1 MTDTIEQQLRDGL
14 ARLRDAAPVEHFDPA
29 DDLARGRAARRNA
42 RSRVL
47 AGAAASVTAV
57 AVAGGLWV
65 QGGGAPT
72 PGPARSATS
81 SVAVTV
87 STPPPAPSTPL
98 DTPSTTTAPL
108 TTDLLGAR
116 MATVVQAHAASAG
129 RYLGGWGDGSSGSGT
144 RTSMKDSK
152 IARFEI
158 TISWGRKGSTSL
170 GGVHVGSA
178 GAGFLRDEGPTATL
192 DCGGEFTD
200 TPSVCRLVRREADG
214 SRLYYGSTG
223 STRAASRT
231 YADGRTAY
239 VSVAAREGGNSL
251 TATTAPLP
259 SKAELLAIVA
269 DPRLLWDAPLLDSSS
284 GDPAGRIPWSTPP
297 AGSTGSTGAT
307 R

>member
-1 MTDTIEQQLRDGL
+1 MTDTIEKQVRDGL
-14 ARLRDAAPVEHFDPA
+14 ARLRDAAPAEHFDPA

-65 QGGGAPT
+65 QGGGTPT
-72 PGPARSATS
+72 PSPARSAAATA
-81 SVAVTV
+81 AVTR
-87 STPPPAPSTPL
+87 STPL
-98 DTPSTTTAPL
+98 PATSTPLGTPSTTPAAL

-116 MATVVQAHAASAG
+116 MAAVVQAHTSGAG

-178 GAGFLRDEGPTATL
+178 SARFLRDEGPTATL

-200 TPSVCRLVRREADG
+200 WPSVCRLVRREPDG
-214 SRLYYGSTG
+214 SRLHYGSTG
-223 STRAASRT
+223 TSRAASRT

-239 VSVAAREGGNSL
+239 VSVTAREGGNSL

-284 GDPAGRIPWSTPP
+284 GDPDGRIPWSTPP
-297 AGSTGSTGAT
+297 AGSTGST